1 LTPAEVLLDMLPRC
15 AVVRL
20 FFDADHPR
28 VLVPDGLTGIQ
39 FIELGLNLPRPIVN
53 LKVDEI
59 GVSGTLSFSGRPFW
73 CFVGREAVALI
84 CDARTGENQAL
95 DTDAY
100 RKMAE
105 AHRITIPRY
114 APVRPAVEDELRES
128 RRALL
133 ARGFTLPGWF
143 RGVAKG
149 GVALIWRQIFGSPER
164 VMSPP
169 PNPQVRVVEHPPGR
183 FVAQGKLYESYPY
196 EALDRHWHDSL
207 DKARA
212 RCVEWRNGWLE
223 SLKPAKVHPVD

>member
-143 RGVAKG
+143 RGVLKG
-149 GVALIWRQIFGSPER
+149 GVA
-164 VMSPP
+164 
-169 PNPQVRVVEHPPGR
+169 
-183 FVAQGKLYESYPY
+183 
-196 EALDRHWHDSL
+196 
-207 DKARA
+207 
-212 RCVEWRNGWLE
+212 
-223 SLKPAKVHPVD
+223 

>member
-28 VLVPDGLTGIQ
+28 ALVPDGLTGIQ
-39 FIELGLNLPRPIVN
+39 FFDLGLNLPRPIVD
-53 LKVDEI
+53 LKVDER
-59 GVSGTLSFSGRPFW
+59 GVSGTLSFSGSPYK
-73 CFVGREAVALI
+73 CFVGWEAAALI

-105 AHRITIPRY
+105 AHRITLPKHDKLKT
-114 APVRPAVEDELRES
+114 AVEDELRES

-143 RGVAKG
+143 RGVLKS
-149 GVALIWRQIFGSPER
+149 GVA
-164 VMSPP
+164 
-169 PNPQVRVVEHPPGR
+169 
-183 FVAQGKLYESYPY
+183 
-196 EALDRHWHDSL
+196 
-207 DKARA
+207 
-212 RCVEWRNGWLE
+212 
-223 SLKPAKVHPVD
+223 